1 MSKGIIHRIK
11 PAKLDGLHAILTVA
25 VFILLYINISS
36 RMVVESINE
45 SEDNVVTTSQ
55 SEQAEAEVVHSER
68 GDKTVLTVKS
78 GDTLCKMLSSAGL
91 SSQDSAYIGS
101 LISKYHPASQL
112 SLGQKVLITY
122 KPDKITDDNITYY
135 SVANSVS
142 LISDQVK
149 IDVTY
154 DDEKKDYTVEKIVL
168 PVVKTK
174 GFYKGQISE
183 SLYGDAIKAGVSP
196 GMILEFIQRYSYIV
210 DFQRDIQSGD
220 EFELFYEYT
229 SNESGKKLSDG
240 PLLYG
245 NLISGG
251 KSRKLYRHT
260 LSTGNVEYFNESGV
274 TTRTTLLLTPIN
286 GAKISSKFGMRKH
299 PILGYTKKH
308 EGLDYA
314 APKGTPILS
323 SGDGIIEEVK
333 YASNGYGKY
342 IKIRHTSKYQTLY
355 AHMDRF
361 AKTSKKGA
369 RVSQGDVIGF
379 VGTTGNSTG
388 PHLHYEVIELGKKI
402 NPSKVSFPKI
412 PPLGGKELQR
422 FKEQVAKLHEEIKLA
437 QKS

>member
-1 MSKGIIHRIK
+1 LSKGIIHRIK
-11 PAKLDGLHAILTVA
+11 PAKLDGLHAVLTIA
-25 VFILLYINISS
+25 VLVLLYLNIASKITVDS
-36 RMVVESINE
+36 PNE
-45 SEDNVVTTSQ
+45 NDDATVISQ
-55 SEQAEAEVVHSER
+55 TEKAEAEVVHSDR
-68 GDKTVLTVKS
+68 GDKAVFTVKS
-78 GDTLCKMLSSAGL
+78 GDTLFNMLSEAGL
-91 SSQDSAYIGS
+91 SSQDSSNIAA
-101 LISKYHPASQL
+101 LISKHYPPSQL
-112 SLGQKVLITY
+112 NLGQQLLITY

-135 SVANSVS
+135 SVAEHVS
-142 LISDQVK
+142 LISDQAK

-154 DDEKKDYTVEKIVL
+154 DDEKKSYKAEKIVM
-168 PVVKTK
+168 PVTKTK
-174 GFYKGQISE
+174 GFYRGQISE

-210 DFQRDIQSGD
+210 DFQRDIQPGD

-229 SNESGKKLSDG
+229 LNESGKKLSDG

-251 KSRKLYRHT
+251 KSKKLYRHT
-260 LSTGNVEYFNESGV
+260 LSNGSVEYFNESGV
-274 TTRTTLLLTPIN
+274 STKTTLLLTPIN

-333 YASNGYGKY
+333 YASNGYGKH

-369 RVSQGDVIGF
+369 RVIQGDVIGY

-402 NPSKVSFPKI
+402 NPSKVSFPKM
-412 PPLGGKELQR
+412 PPLAGKELKK
-422 FKEQVAKLHEEIKLA
+422 FNEQLAKLHEEIKQV